1 MNTLTTIILAN
12 EEWDGKIGSTDFWA
26 TSLGNVLQ
34 TLMGL
39 VGVLVVIYA
48 TLKAVKNIATGKVAE
63 GVKAIAGAV
72 LLAAVL
78 FNPPLI
84 QSAIRAGGNLVESA
98 IETVSSVGDGKPST
112 GGSSD
117 TPQG

>member
-1 MNTLTTIILAN
+1 MNTLTTIILAD
-12 EEWDGKIGSTDFWA
+12 EEFVGKVGNTDFWA
-26 TSLGNVLQ
+26 TPLGNVLQ
-34 TLMGL
+34 TLMGI
-39 VGVLVVIYA
+39 VGILVVIYA
-48 TLKAVKNIATGKVAE
+48 VLKAVKNIATGKVAD

-84 QSAIRAGGNLVESA
+84 QKAIAAGGNLVESA
-98 IETVSSVGDGKPST
+98 IETVSSIGDGSSNT